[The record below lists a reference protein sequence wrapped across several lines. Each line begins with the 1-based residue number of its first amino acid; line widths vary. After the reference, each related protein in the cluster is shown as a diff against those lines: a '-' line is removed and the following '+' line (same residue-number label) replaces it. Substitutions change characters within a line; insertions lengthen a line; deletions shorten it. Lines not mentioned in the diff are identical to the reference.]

1 MNQSTDFTLVSYCVT
16 RHLARSER
24 AAMAK
29 RCLAAVCFA
38 LRLLRPSLVVMGIDP
53 TFPPPARRTLQ
64 KSATIVLIRKSLL
77 DPMPPA
83 LHRRLYD
90 RKCGL
95 EVAGDASRA
104 EAAAAS
110 RIHLY
115 GFDRFLVLQKAYAMK
130 PAAQPVLWLD
140 PDALAV
146 SIAAARPPRSL
157 GACEIAGTN
166 RRNACAAA
174 ACEKAWGQ
182 QPCEPDA
189 PRPTLA
195 GMRSSGAFN
204 NDGVAW
210 LPTSPHLVDAMVA
223 RLFAGNFSFYRTF
236 PPGARTTFKDQ
247 DLFAYHLTHTPGCAF
262 VDLGPCAFWRAKGK
276 RRCREGAPLMIH
288 TTWWFKAIG
297 VIERAVGSLAA
308 GSCASLPPRL
318 SSEEVEQLC
327 THSPADQSEICRRI
341 AQPE

>member
-1 MNQSTDFTLVSYCVT
+1 M
-16 RHLARSER
+16 H
-24 AAMAK
+24 AAQQF
-29 RCLAAVCFA
+29 AAVAFA
-38 LRLLRPSLVVMGIDP
+38 HEDERGRELAPGRVGGGLSVKPDGATAKSRQFRLLSND
-53 TFPPPARRTLQ
+53 
-64 KSATIVLIRKSLL
+64 
-77 DPMPPA
+77 
-83 LHRRLYD
+83 
-90 RKCGL
+90 
-95 EVAGDASRA
+95 
-104 EAAAAS
+104 
-110 RIHLY
+110 
-115 GFDRFLVLQKAYAMK
+115 
-130 PAAQPVLWLD
+130 
-140 PDALAV
+140 
-146 SIAAARPPRSL
+146 
-157 GACEIAGTN
+157 
-166 RRNACAAA
+166 
-174 ACEKAWGQ
+174 
-182 QPCEPDA
+182 
-189 PRPTLA
+189 
-195 GMRSSGAFN
+195 
-204 NDGVAW
+204 DGVAW

-341 AQPE
+341 AH

>member
-1 MNQSTDFTLVSYCVT
+1 MC
-16 RHLARSER
+16 
-24 AAMAK
+24 
-29 RCLAAVCFA
+29 
-38 LRLLRPSLVVMGIDP
+38 
-53 TFPPPARRTLQ
+53 
-64 KSATIVLIRKSLL
+64 
-77 DPMPPA
+77 
-83 LHRRLYD
+83 
-90 RKCGL
+90 
-95 EVAGDASRA
+95 
-104 EAAAAS
+104 
-110 RIHLY
+110 
-115 GFDRFLVLQKAYAMK
+115 
-130 PAAQPVLWLD
+130 
-140 PDALAV
+140 
-146 SIAAARPPRSL
+146 
-157 GACEIAGTN
+157 
-166 RRNACAAA
+166 
-174 ACEKAWGQ
+174 
-182 QPCEPDA
+182 
-189 PRPTLA
+189 
-195 GMRSSGAFN
+195 SSGAFN

-341 AQPE
+341 AH

>member
-38 LRLLRPSLVVMGIDP
+38 LRLLRPRLVVMGIDP

-95 EVAGDASRA
+95 EVAGDASRRGGGRLEDSPLRLRPLPRAA
-104 EAAAAS
+104 EGVRHEARGAARALAGPRRARRVHCRRTAAA
-110 RIHLY
+110 
-115 GFDRFLVLQKAYAMK
+115 
-130 PAAQPVLWLD
+130 P
-140 PDALAV
+140 
-146 SIAAARPPRSL
+146 L

-166 RRNACAAA
+166 RRNARAAA

-262 VDLGPCAFWRAKGK
+262 VDLDRAPF
-276 RRCREGAPLMIH
+276 GAP
-288 TTWWFKAIG
+288 
-297 VIERAVGSLAA
+297 RASGGAA
-308 GSCASLPPRL
+308 RA
-318 SSEEVEQLC
+318 
-327 THSPADQSEICRRI
+327 RR
-341 AQPE
+341 

>member
-53 TFPPPARRTLQ
+53 TFP
-64 KSATIVLIRKSLL
+64 
-77 DPMPPA
+77 
-83 LHRRLYD
+83 
-90 RKCGL
+90 
-95 EVAGDASRA
+95 
-104 EAAAAS
+104 
-110 RIHLY
+110 
-115 GFDRFLVLQKAYAMK
+115 
-130 PAAQPVLWLD
+130 
-140 PDALAV
+140 
-146 SIAAARPPRSL
+146 
-157 GACEIAGTN
+157 
-166 RRNACAAA
+166 
-174 ACEKAWGQ
+174 
-182 QPCEPDA
+182 
-189 PRPTLA
+189 
-195 GMRSSGAFN
+195 
-204 NDGVAW
+204 
-210 LPTSPHLVDAMVA
+210 
-223 RLFAGNFSFYRTF
+223 
-236 PPGARTTFKDQ
+236 
-247 DLFAYHLTHTPGCAF
+247 FAYHLTHTPGCAF

-327 THSPADQSEICRRI
+327 THAPADQSEICRRI
-341 AQPE
+341 AH

>member
-38 LRLLRPSLVVMGIDP
+38 LRLLRPSLVVM
-53 TFPPPARRTLQ
+53 
-64 KSATIVLIRKSLL
+64 
-77 DPMPPA
+77 
-83 LHRRLYD
+83 
-90 RKCGL
+90 
-95 EVAGDASRA
+95 
-104 EAAAAS
+104 
-110 RIHLY
+110 
-115 GFDRFLVLQKAYAMK
+115 
-130 PAAQPVLWLD
+130 
-140 PDALAV
+140 
-146 SIAAARPPRSL
+146 
-157 GACEIAGTN
+157 
-166 RRNACAAA
+166 
-174 ACEKAWGQ
+174 
-182 QPCEPDA
+182 
-189 PRPTLA
+189 

-341 AQPE
+341 AH

>member
-1 MNQSTDFTLVSYCVT
+1 MHGAMAHLWQPRAPPPLMNQSTDFTLVSYCVT

-104 EAAAAS
+104 EA
-110 RIHLY
+110 
-115 GFDRFLVLQKAYAMK
+115 
-130 PAAQPVLWLD
+130 
-140 PDALAV
+140 
-146 SIAAARPPRSL
+146 
-157 GACEIAGTN
+157 
-166 RRNACAAA
+166 
-174 ACEKAWGQ
+174 
-182 QPCEPDA
+182 
-189 PRPTLA
+189 
-195 GMRSSGAFN
+195 
-204 NDGVAW
+204 
-210 LPTSPHLVDAMVA
+210 
-223 RLFAGNFSFYRTF
+223 
-236 PPGARTTFKDQ
+236 
-247 DLFAYHLTHTPGCAF
+247 GCAF

-341 AQPE
+341 AH

>member
-1 MNQSTDFTLVSYCVT
+1 MNQTADFTLVSYCVT

-38 LRLLRPSLVVMGIDP
+38 LRFLRPSLVVMGIDP

-166 RRNACAAA
+166 RRNAC
-174 ACEKAWGQ
+174 
-182 QPCEPDA
+182 
-189 PRPTLA
+189 
-195 GMRSSGAFN
+195 MRSSGAFN
-204 NDGVAW
+204 NDGIAW

-308 GSCASLPPRL
+308 GSCASLSPRL

-327 THSPADQSEICRRI
+327 THAPADQSEICRRI
-341 AQPE
+341 AH